1 MRRFA
6 LPLVILGSVLLAA
19 LLTWIA
25 LSNATFAPRLDTRG
39 ARPAATGT
47 APLTRSLPPF
57 TRIDVSGTAAVVL
70 VQGDAE
76 SMTSASGDGA
86 FVAAKVSDGTLHL
99 ESGDNAHWWDFF
111 LDRNGG
117 GTAQVTVTFRN
128 LEAIAAAG
136 TVKITANGLRT
147 PDLEISGAGGTAIDI
162 RGLTAQSLTVS
173 GAGALRAVI
182 SGTVDEQTVT
192 ISGAGEYRAPD
203 LMSRDATVTVAGA
216 GQVIVHATKT
226 LKATISG
233 AGQVE
238 YLGDPEVTER
248 VSGIGRVKRRTGSG
262 SSATLDTTAPGA

>member
-25 LSNATFAPRLDTRG
+25 LSNATFAPRVDARG
-39 ARPAATGT
+39 ARAAAGGT
-47 APLTRSLPPF
+47 TPVTQSLPPF
-57 TRIDVSGTAAVVL
+57 TRIDVSGTAEVVL

-76 SMTSASGDGA
+76 SVTSASGDGA
-86 FVAAKVSDGTLHL
+86 FVSAKVRDGTLHL
-99 ESGDNAHWWDFF
+99 ESGDDVRWWDFI
-111 LDRNGG
+111 LDRRGG
-117 GTAQVTVTFRN
+117 GTVRVTVTFRN

-136 TVKITANGLRT
+136 TVKVTTAGLRT
-147 PDLEISGAGGTAIDI
+147 PNLKISGAGGTSINI
-162 RGLTAQSLTVS
+162 GGLAAQSLAVS
-173 GAGALRAVI
+173 GAGALRAVM

-203 LMSRDATVTVAGA
+203 LVSRDATVTVAGA
-216 GQVIVHATKT
+216 GQVIVHATRT

-238 YLGDPEVTER
+238 YLGNPEVTER
-248 VSGIGRVKRRTGSG
+248 VSGIGRVKRRG
-262 SSATLDTTAPGA
+262 SSGTSAMLDAMPHA